1 MSSSKYFCIQIHT
14 ERLHD
19 DNVWRQAQ
27 KILGY
32 FSKHNANAT
41 WFSVNPSF
49 IGYKAMQFD
58 ENKWIERLRAIK
70 EHGQDIQQHTHFY
83 KGVEGKPKGEGYDMS
98 MEHIEKRFQEDKL
111 WLENRGL
118 RIYGFASGA
127 WRVNDDVFKAL
138 NKYGYK
144 YDSSARS
151 GKLEMFKDVLEI
163 PVSSRV
169 RHLVKD
175 ILMFKLARN
184 YFKVEDK
191 SICVLSFHDYDLG
204 SIKFRSALFF
214 VLAIFRIMDF
224 DFISTSDLYGKLQ
237 QRQ

>member
-1 MSSSKYFCIQIHT
+1 
-14 ERLHD
+14 
-19 DNVWRQAQ
+19 
-27 KILGY
+27 
-32 FSKHNANAT
+32 
-41 WFSVNPSF
+41 
-49 IGYKAMQFD
+49 
-58 ENKWIERLRAIK
+58 
-70 EHGQDIQQHTHFY
+70 
-83 KGVEGKPKGEGYDMS
+83 
-98 MEHIEKRFQEDKL
+98 
-111 WLENRGL
+111 
-118 RIYGFASGA
+118 
-127 WRVNDDVFKAL
+127 
-138 NKYGYK
+138 
-144 YDSSARS
+144 
-151 GKLEMFKDVLEI
+151 MFKDVLEI